1 MKYWSELLQKPFDT
15 EKECLQ
21 AEKEFK
27 RKKAQEDVTKS
38 AISADKKLMASKIEE
53 ADKKLKDANENYKLA
68 KNQAAE
74 ILEKSNKEVQEIL
87 DVAKESVRQAE
98 KDRLEA
104 VRAFNEKYGAYTTTL
119 TGEQATEEFNK
130 AISKLTN
137 DFNPFRWFN
146 LLF

>member
-1 MKYWSELLQKPFDT
+1 MKYYSELLNKPFDT

-27 RKKAQEDVTKS
+27 RQQAKEDATKS
-38 AISADKKLMASKIEE
+38 AISADKKFMAGKIEE
-53 ADKKLKDANENYKLA
+53 ANIKLKEANENYKLA
-68 KNQAAE
+68 RNKAAE
-74 ILEKSNKEVQEIL
+74 ILEKSNKEVEVIL
-87 DVAKESVRQAE
+87 DEAKEVVRKAE
-98 KDRLEA
+98 QTKLEA
-104 VRAFNEKYGAYTTTL
+104 VRAFNEKYGAYTTTV

-130 AISKLTN
+130 AISKLAA

>member
-27 RKKAQEDVTKS
+27 RKKAQEDATKS
-38 AISADKKLMASKIEE
+38 AISADKKFMAGKIEE
-53 ADKKLKDANENYKLA
+53 ADKKLKEANESYKLA
-68 KNQAAE
+68 KNKAAE
-74 ILEKSNKEVQEIL
+74 ILEKSNKEVETIL
-87 DVAKESVRQAE
+87 EEAREVVRQAE

-119 TGEQATEEFNK
+119 TGEKATEEFNK
-130 AISKLTN
+130 AISKLTD
-137 DFNPFRWFN
+137 DFNPFKWFN